1 VSTRTR
7 CICTATLLI
16 ALTGCGGSA
25 SKAVERVHFR
35 ASDGVLLDGR
45 LFGAGKVGV
54 VFVHMG
60 RPGDTQLEWTGM
72 AKRLAAAGYLAL
84 TYDRRGV
91 CPRGR
96 GGCSHGND
104 VYTDSWKDIVGAD
117 RFLRRKRVRK
127 IVVIGASIGAMAAL
141 FAASEHRI
149 RPAALIE
156 FAGINASYSFDRAEI
171 RRIGGSK
178 LFLSTRHDIYGGGDA
193 AKEWYGFASQPKRL
207 VLLPGSDHGTD
218 VFATGLRERAERVVL
233 EFVEHAAPAR

>member
-1 VSTRTR
+1 
-7 CICTATLLI
+7 
-16 ALTGCGGSA
+16 
-25 SKAVERVHFR
+25 VHFR
-35 ASDGVLLDGR
+35 ALDGVLLDGR
-45 LFGAGKVGV
+45 LFGRGRVGV
-54 VFVHMG
+54 VLSHMG
-60 RPGDTQLEWTGM
+60 REGDNQGDWLGLAE
-72 AKRLAAAGYLAL
+72 RLRRERDLVL

-104 VYTDSWKDIVGAD
+104 AYTDSWKDIVGAD

-149 RPAALIE
+149 RPAALVE

-218 VFATGLRERAERVVL
+218 VFATGLRERAERVIL
-233 EFVEHAAPAR
+233 EFAEHAAPAR